1 MTMSENE
8 VRIAKYLRIPED
20 IVREIQALA
29 DEREVSFNK
38 ATISVLRKGL
48 AK

>member
-1 MTMSENE
+1 MDDKEART
-8 VRIAKYLRIPED
+8 AKYLRLPD
-20 IVREIQALA
+20 DLVREIQALA